1 MKTIVT
7 ASVSPNA
14 GKSTVALGIAQQLNG
29 SIGYM
34 KPLGDNQIYKK
45 KRLVDYDAALFK
57 KVFAMDQPIE
67 EFTVGFHYSKI
78 AHAFPDIPGE
88 LRRRAD
94 TLSEGRD
101 VFLVEG
107 SYDLVHG
114 ISLGLD
120 TFSVARELDGGVV
133 LVLTGEASDML
144 DDLVFAHRA
153 AVHDDVDIVGAV
165 LNRPKEEDM
174 HHVEEALEER
184 GIPLLGVMPYLEEL
198 DTMQASYLAD
208 KLFARVVAGA
218 DGMDNPIQHILIGAL
233 SASQIQRHPDFK
245 KKKKLIITGGDR
257 TDVIAASLKDPNT
270 SCVLLTNNIV
280 PPSNLTARADKKN
293 VPLLSVRLDTYTA
306 AQKVERI
313 ESIILPD
320 ETDKVET
327 IKGAAGHLDLS
338 PLTG

>member
-14 GKSTVALGIAQQLNG
+14 GKSTAALGIAQHMDG

-57 KVFAMDQPIE
+57 KVFSIGQPIE
-67 EFTVGFHYSKI
+67 EFTIGFHYAKI
-78 AHAFPDIPGE
+78 VHAYPDIADE
-88 LRRRAD
+88 LTRRAEV
-94 TLSEGRD
+94 LSAGTD
-101 VFLVEG
+101 CFIVEG

-114 ISLGLD
+114 RSLDLD
-120 TFSVARELDGGVV
+120 TLSVARQLDAGVV
-133 LVLTGEASDML
+133 LVLTGESSDML
-144 DDLVFAHRA
+144 DDLIFAHD
-153 AVHDDVDIVGAV
+153 AVQRDKVDIIGTVMD
-165 LNRPKEEDM
+165 RPKEEDL

-184 GIPLLGVMPYLEEL
+184 SIPLLGTMPYLEEL

-208 KLFARVVAGA
+208 KLFAKVVAGSA
-218 DGMDNPIQHILIGAL
+218 GLDNPIQHILIGAL
-233 SASQIQRHPDFK
+233 SATEIQRHPDFK
-245 KKKKLIITGGDR
+245 KKNKLIITGGDR
-257 TDVIAASLKDPNT
+257 TDVIAASLQDPNT
-270 SCVLLTNNIV
+270 SCILLTNNIV
-280 PPSNLTARADKKN
+280 PPSNLTAHADKN
-293 VPLLSVRLDTYTA
+293 EVPLLSVRLDTYTA

-320 ETDKVET
+320 ETAKVET
-327 IKGAAGHLDLS
+327 IKRAAAELDLS